1 MLRRRYVYATL
12 LLCFCHVDATLG
24 MGGRGGAC
32 QRSSALAPQLDAT
45 LMLRLWYVC
54 FCYVDATLGMGGRGG
69 AC

>member
-1 MLRRRYVYATL
+1 MLRWVW
-12 LLCFCHVDATLG
+12 
-24 MGGRGGAC
+24 GGGGGAC